1 MKEYII
7 AFIVALI
14 ATAWVLDTKSPPGE
28 LRVGVSGV
36 GEATKRK
43 TVREIDATYG
53 DFFIVDKAK
62 LRTFETTI
70 SNDNDESGLH
80 ANFPLPSSPAI

>member
-28 LRVGVSGV
+28 LQVGVSGV
-36 GEATKRK
+36 AEAAKRK
-43 TVREIDATYG
+43 TVRELDVSCG
-53 DFFIVDKAK
+53 DFFIVDKNR

-70 SNDNDESGLH
+70 SDDNDKSGLR
-80 ANFPLPSSPAI
+80 ANFPLPSSPDM